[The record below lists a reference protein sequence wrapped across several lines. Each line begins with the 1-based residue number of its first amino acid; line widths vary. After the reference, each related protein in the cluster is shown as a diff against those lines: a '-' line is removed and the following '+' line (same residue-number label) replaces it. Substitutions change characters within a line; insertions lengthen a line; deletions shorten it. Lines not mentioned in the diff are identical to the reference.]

1 MQNNLCETREG
12 VKSYS
17 GYVRMPPG
25 TADLAQGQDYPINT
39 VSQKPLNNV
48 IVTVVLTDSIGLLV
62 LRGEE

>member
-1 MQNNLCETREG
+1 MQNNLCETRDG

-39 VSQKPLNNV
+39 VSQKPRTML
-48 IVTVVLTDSIGLLV
+48 S
-62 LRGEE
+62 